1 MASTNRITDDL
12 PASESQVADSVD
24 ELTQLDPPI
33 IEIAPRGDVVF
44 VLGGSEM
51 KLKVSSEVMTL
62 ASPAFHAMFR
72 PDRPWTEA
80 QNLSEDQP
88 KEVSLPD
95 DHPEAMKLICE
106 VLHHQHDAH
115 KAEYP
120 EWKLVAHVSRLT
132 NKYFLQKAL
141 SYASEQWL
149 TYHVDRVRKNH
160 YTDAEAEELLATAY
174 LFSFKEIASMPEA
187 PIHTVPLMLE
197 EQRNYLKNEMNKL
210 IQRQVSSWL
219 SRRATFSNGC
229 TTGTCTAILYRILM
243 VKAMWREDFESA
255 FFILTFWSTK
265 ASPSPCLALPS
276 NILEYCADFVSYE
289 YDTMGQG
296 DGDNGKGGQRAA
308 KRQRTDVESA
318 SLSPKRGNPVDDTA
332 KPITNL
338 APNGDIVLV
347 FSDHSRLR
355 VHSVVLELASL
366 VFEAMFSPH
375 FSEGRNLGVLL
386 RDIVTLVDKY
396 GLVAATRLQI
406 RSFLEEQIEEA
417 KRSRFRGN
425 FDEELLAMSYMLKD
439 EKAFNLISRELIVFH
454 GRSFGTLNDPFNILP
469 SRVLV
474 ALEEH
479 RNAARKDLNLII
491 TQALTSWFQSFDTMS
506 QCCKRP
512 HDDCA
517 MELLLA
523 FLANR
528 HDILNRD
535 KEDFIAHK
543 FDYWMDP
550 GRENREFSQDTFTD
564 LYDDWIPGYVCSRCR
579 IGTQIKQVL
588 CLSLHLA
595 AEAGYNKIPGLHL
608 RSFRD

>member
-1 MASTNRITDDL
+1 
-12 PASESQVADSVD
+12 
-24 ELTQLDPPI
+24 
-33 IEIAPRGDVVF
+33 
-44 VLGGSEM
+44 
-51 KLKVSSEVMTL
+51 
-62 ASPAFHAMFR
+62 
-72 PDRPWTEA
+72 
-80 QNLSEDQP
+80 
-88 KEVSLPD
+88 
-95 DHPEAMKLICE
+95 
-106 VLHHQHDAH
+106 
-115 KAEYP
+115 
-120 EWKLVAHVSRLT
+120 
-132 NKYFLQKAL
+132 
-141 SYASEQWL
+141 
-149 TYHVDRVRKNH
+149 
-160 YTDAEAEELLATAY
+160 
-174 LFSFKEIASMPEA
+174 
-187 PIHTVPLMLE
+187 
-197 EQRNYLKNEMNKL
+197 
-210 IQRQVSSWL
+210 
-219 SRRATFSNGC
+219 
-229 TTGTCTAILYRILM
+229 
-243 VKAMWREDFESA
+243 
-255 FFILTFWSTK
+255 
-265 ASPSPCLALPS
+265 
-276 NILEYCADFVSYE
+276 
-289 YDTMGQG
+289 MGQG

-375 FSEGRNLGVLL
+375 FSEGRNLGKVNPKQVPLPGDPPEAMTRVCEMLHHHNRSGPAPKGVLL

>member
-187 PIHTVPLMLE
+187 PIHTVPRFIMVISSGYLQ
-197 EQRNYLKNEMNKL
+197 QRVYHWHLHSDP
-210 IQRQVSSWL
+210 IP
-219 SRRATFSNGC
+219 
-229 TTGTCTAILYRILM
+229 
-243 VKAMWREDFESA
+243 D
-255 FFILTFWSTK
+255 
-265 ASPSPCLALPS
+265 PH
-276 NILEYCADFVSYE
+276 
-289 YDTMGQG
+289 GQG
-296 DGDNGKGGQRAA
+296 H
-308 KRQRTDVESA
+308 VE
-318 SLSPKRGNPVDDTA
+318 R
-332 KPITNL
+332 
-338 APNGDIVLV
+338 
-347 FSDHSRLR
+347 RL
-355 VHSVVLELASL
+355 
-366 VFEAMFSPH
+366 
-375 FSEGRNLGVLL
+375 
-386 RDIVTLVDKY
+386 
-396 GLVAATRLQI
+396 
-406 RSFLEEQIEEA
+406 
-417 KRSRFRGN
+417 
-425 FDEELLAMSYMLKD
+425 
-439 EKAFNLISRELIVFH
+439 
-454 GRSFGTLNDPFNILP
+454 
-469 SRVLV
+469 
-474 ALEEH
+474 
-479 RNAARKDLNLII
+479 
-491 TQALTSWFQSFDTMS
+491 
-506 QCCKRP
+506 
-512 HDDCA
+512 
-517 MELLLA
+517 
-523 FLANR
+523 
-528 HDILNRD
+528 
-535 KEDFIAHK
+535 
-543 FDYWMDP
+543 
-550 GRENREFSQDTFTD
+550 
-564 LYDDWIPGYVCSRCR
+564 
-579 IGTQIKQVL
+579 
-588 CLSLHLA
+588 
-595 AEAGYNKIPGLHL
+595 
-608 RSFRD
+608 